1 MRFVSL
7 CLSLIL
13 VGTLSAAQKPLEI
26 YFIDVEGGQA
36 TLFVTPSGQS
46 VLIDTGWPGNLYRD
60 ANRIAAAAKNAKIKK
75 IDYVIVTHYHDDH
88 VGGVPQLVEKIPV
101 GTFVDHG
108 DNTETG
114 KGATR
119 LSEGYKKGLAN
130 AQRLTVKPGDK
141 LPIKG
146 LDVTFV
152 SANGDV
158 IASPLAVAGA
168 GTDNPLCTSAQP
180 KEADPTENAR
190 SVGSYIKFG
199 SFRILDLGDLT
210 WNKEKD
216 LVCPANKI
224 GPIDLYIVTH
234 HGADPSNNPV
244 LVKAISPRVA
254 IMDNGQKKGGAPSTV
269 DTIRSVP
276 GLEDLW
282 QLHFADTGGKEH
294 NAADA
299 FIANVD
305 EADTGYYIK
314 VTANED
320 GSFSV
325 FNQRNKQMKQ
335 YAAK

>member
-1 MRFVSL
+1 MRFL
-7 CLSLIL
+7 ALGLSLVL
-13 VGTLSAAQKPLEI
+13 AATLPAAQKPLEI

-46 VLIDTGWPGNLYRD
+46 MLIDTGWPGNLFRD
-60 ANRIAAAAKNAKIKK
+60 ASRIAAAAKNAKIKK
-75 IDYVIVTHYHDDH
+75 IDFVVITHYHDDH

-108 DNTETG
+108 DNIETG

-119 LSEGYKKGLAN
+119 LSEGYKQGLAT

-146 LDVTFV
+146 LDVAFI
-152 SANGDV
+152 SANGEV
-158 IASPLAVAGA
+158 IGSPLDGAGA
-168 GTDNPLCTSAQP
+168 QNAFCASAAP
-180 KEADPTENAR
+180 KEVDTTENAR

-199 SFRILDLGDLT
+199 RFRAVDLGDLT

-216 LVCPANKI
+216 LACPTNKI
-224 GPIDLYIVTH
+224 GPVDLYIVTH
-234 HGADPSNNPV
+234 HGSDLSSNPV
-244 LVKAISPRVA
+244 LVKALSPRVA
-254 IMDNGQKKGGAPSTV
+254 IMDNGQKKGGSPATV
-269 DTIRSVP
+269 DTIRSVT

-282 QLHFADTGGKEH
+282 QLHFANEGGKEH

-305 EADTGYYIK
+305 EADTGYYLK

-325 FNQRNKQMKQ
+325 YNQRNKQTKQ

>member
-1 MRFVSL
+1 MRFL
-7 CLSLIL
+7 APGLSLVL
-13 VGTLSAAQKPLEI
+13 ACTLSAAQKPLEI
-26 YFIDVEGGQA
+26 YFIDVEGGQS
-36 TLFVTPSGQS
+36 TLFVTPAGQS
-46 VLIDTGWPGNLYRD
+46 LLIDTGWPGNQYRD

-75 IDYVIVTHYHDDH
+75 IDYVIITHYHDDH

-119 LSEGYKKGLAN
+119 LSEGYQKGLAT
-130 AQRLTVKPGDK
+130 AKRLTVKPGDK

-152 SANGDV
+152 SANGEV
-158 IASPLAVAGA
+158 IASPLPGAGA
-168 GTDNPLCTSAQP
+168 ANAFCDSAQP
-180 KEADPTENAR
+180 KPVDTTENAR

-199 SFRILDLGDLT
+199 RFRTVDLGDLT

-216 LVCPANKI
+216 LACPTNKL
-224 GPIDLYIVTH
+224 GTVDLLIVSH
-234 HGADPSNNPV
+234 HGSDLSSNPV
-244 LVKAISPRVA
+244 LVKALSPRVA
-254 IMDNGQKKGGAPSTV
+254 IMDNGQKKGGSPSTV
-269 DTIRSVP
+269 DTIRSVT

-282 QLHFADTGGKEH
+282 QLHFADEGGKEH

-325 FNQRNKQMKQ
+325 FNQRNKQTKS

>member
-1 MRFVSL
+1 MRPLAFG
-7 CLSLIL
+7 LSLVL
-13 VGTLSAAQKPLEI
+13 ACTMSAAQKPLEI

-46 VLIDTGWPGNLYRD
+46 MLIDTGWPGNQFRD

-75 IDYVIVTHYHDDH
+75 IDYVIITHYHDDH

-114 KGATR
+114 KGAAR
-119 LSEGYKKGLAN
+119 LTEGYKQGLAK

-146 LDVTFV
+146 LEVTFV

-158 IASPLAVAGA
+158 IANPLPGAGA
-168 GTDNPLCTSAQP
+168 LNSFCASAQP
-180 KEADPTENAR
+180 KEVDPTENAR
-190 SVGSYIKFG
+190 SVGSYITFG
-199 SFRILDLGDLT
+199 HFRTVDLGDLT

-216 LVCPANKI
+216 LACPNNKL
-224 GPIDLYIVTH
+224 GKVDLLIVGH
-234 HGADPSNNPV
+234 HGSDLSSNPV
-244 LVKAISPRVA
+244 LINALSPRVA
-254 IMDNGQKKGGAPSTV
+254 IMDNGQKKGGSPSTV
-269 DTIRSVP
+269 DTIRGVA

-282 QLHFADTGGKEH
+282 QLHFADAGGKEH

-314 VTANED
+314 VTAEQD

-325 FNQRNKQMKQ
+325 FNQRNKQTKT